1 MSHGLD
7 FVTKD
12 LIRAVVRGGA
22 GDTLAPPEFGVS
34 EKRTERE
41 KDSLLIPAPPDL
53 KT

>member
-1 MSHGLD
+1 MRC
-7 FVTKD
+7 
-12 LIRAVVRGGA
+12 RAAVRGGA
-22 GDTLAPPEFGVS
+22 RGSVRGTLAPPEFGVS